1 MLKRGGGTTGRPK
14 GSKSR
19 LNWAFVTALAED
31 FEQHGIETIRIC
43 RVEKPNE
50 YLKIVAGLMPREFTF
65 EDNRLGELSDDELD
79 AVIEY
84 ARGKLAAK
92 RELVIDAGGGTDPAL
107 NREPALL
114 LQALPK
120 AS

>member
-1 MLKRGGGTTGRPK
+1 MLKRGGGTGRPR
-14 GSKSR
+14 GSKNR

-31 FEQHGIETIRIC
+31 FEQHGFETIRIC

-65 EDNRLGELSDDELD
+65 EDNRLGELSDEELD
-79 AVIEY
+79 GVIEY
-84 ARGKLAAK
+84 ARQRLTAK
-92 RELVIDAGGGTDPAL
+92 RELVIDAGGGADPAL